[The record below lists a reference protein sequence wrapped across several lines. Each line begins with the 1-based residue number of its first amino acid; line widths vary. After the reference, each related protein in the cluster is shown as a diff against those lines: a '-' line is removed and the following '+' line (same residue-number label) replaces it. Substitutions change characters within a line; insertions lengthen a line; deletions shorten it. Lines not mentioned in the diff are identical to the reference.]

1 MREFFLSWGLI
12 IFAALIDVVAIL
24 VIKMRL
30 NTLGAIQF
38 DSFVNILKYC
48 VKVVSTPV
56 TFFATFFLFLSPVV
70 YAFALSRIN
79 LSIAYPL
86 IIAFSSIF
94 LLAFSTIILNE
105 TLTAKH
111 IIGVLFILIGIFIIY
126 LK

>member
-12 IFAALIDVVAIL
+12 MFAALIDVVAIL

-30 NTLGAIQF
+30 NILGAIQF

-94 LLAFSTIILNE
+94 LLAFSTIILHE
-105 TLTAKH
+105 TLTTKH
-111 IIGVLFILIGIFIIY
+111 MLGVLFILIGIFIIY